1 MRNAMRGNGPCAQ
14 SAVIYFVQFQL
25 SRSCSEA
32 IPVSASQPHH
42 QPNASVCAIVA
53 AYRFLREYWLRVVAI
68 SAVVLIPCFWHRHLE
83 AGDLASHVYNAWLAQ
98 LITSGQAPGLFLA
111 HQRNN
116 VLFDFAVS
124 GLGHLVGL
132 EAAGKIGAAGAVL
145 IFFWGAFALA
155 CSISQATSLKS
166 APWFLAPCLAVLAY
180 GYTFEMGFMNF
191 YLSIGFAFF
200 GLAILARRDSG
211 AAGTFLRDAIVFL
224 VLIPLIWL
232 AHPLGLCVLAS
243 AGAYIVVAKL
253 LSPAHQVYLLGAAVL
268 MLLAL
273 HVSIE
278 IAQKGLEE
286 NGTRG
291 MAAPSFALKANG
303 ADQLLLYAPHYLIP
317 AYLFVFLFLAYLLIE
332 AVQEWR
338 IPRWRQS
345 YLLPVQLCILA
356 VVAVGLI
363 PAIIPIPRRFGTM
376 GALGFVTDRL
386 TSVVAIFACCLLAQ
400 IKPRKWHYA
409 GFAALAAIF
418 FSYLYSDTA
427 TISGMED
434 QVAQLVASLPRGE
447 RVIKKTIHL
456 PKNRI
461 SINHIV
467 DRACIG
473 QCFSYD
479 NYEPSS
485 AQFRVRVQSEN
496 PFVLSTGEK
505 VDEVHDGRYVVQQVD
520 LPISAIYQCVPGR
533 TALCI
538 AELKVGQENGS
549 IDATRASQ

>member
-1 MRNAMRGNGPCAQ
+1 
-14 SAVIYFVQFQL
+14 
-25 SRSCSEA
+25 
-32 IPVSASQPHH
+32 VSASQPHPG
-42 QPNASVCAIVA
+42 PNASVSAIVA
-53 AYRFLREYWLRVVAI
+53 AWKFLREYWFRVVAL
-68 SAVVLIPCFWHRHLE
+68 SAVVVAPCFWHRHLE
-83 AGDLASHVYNAWLAQ
+83 AGDLASHQYNAWLAQ

-116 VLFDFAVS
+116 VLFDLVVS
-124 GLGHLVGL
+124 GLGHMVGL
-132 EAAGKIGAAGAVL
+132 EAAGKIAAAGAVL
-145 IFFWGAFALA
+145 VFFWGAFALA
-155 CSISQATSLKS
+155 CSLSRATSLKS
-166 APWFLAPCLAVLAY
+166 APWFLAPCLAALAY

-191 YLSIGFAFF
+191 YFSIGFAFW
-200 GLAILARRDSG
+200 GLAVLARRDSG
-211 AAGTFLRDAIVFL
+211 AAGSFLPDAVTFL

-232 AHPLGLCVLAS
+232 AHPLGLCVLAG
-243 AGAYIVVAKL
+243 AGAYIVLARL
-253 LSPAHQVYLLGAAVL
+253 LTPSRQVYLLGAALL

-273 HVSIE
+273 HVAIE
-278 IAQKGLEE
+278 IAQKGLGA

-291 MAAPSFALKANG
+291 MAAPNFALKANG
-303 ADQLLLYAPHYLIP
+303 ADQLLLYAPHDWLP
-317 AYLFVFLFLAYLLIE
+317 AYLFAFLFLACLLVD

-338 IPRWRQS
+338 KPEWRQS

-356 VVAVGLI
+356 VVAVGVI

-400 IKPRKWHYA
+400 IKPRRWHYA
-409 GFAALAAIF
+409 GFAALATVF
-418 FSYLYSDTA
+418 FSYLYLDTA
-427 TISGMED
+427 RISGMED
-434 QVAQLVASLPRGE
+434 QVVQLVASIPRGE

-456 PKNRI
+456 PNNRI

-485 AQFRVRVQSEN
+485 GQFRVRVHSEN

-505 VDEVHDGRYVVQQVD
+505 VDQVHDGRYVIQQADV
-520 LPISAIYQCVPGR
+520 PISAIYQCVPGG

-538 AELKVGQENGS
+538 TELKVGQENGS
-549 IDATRASQ
+549 IDATSASQ